1 MSGLGIRRALVIGAT
16 GFLGTRLVAHL
27 KSLGVET
34 VGVGGPRSERRS
46 DASAL
51 SIDPGDRLASHHV
64 DICDLAE
71 VSKLM
76 DMVEPSHVF
85 HLAAVRNRG
94 LAPED
99 LSDSIQVNVTGSAN
113 VAVSAANAGVK
124 RLVIAGTAEEYGPIA
139 VPFLESEAEHPVT
152 TYGISKML
160 ATRASLACGE
170 MMDLPVTVLRI
181 SVAYGPGQSETSLL
195 GGLVS
200 ALMRGERFAMSHG
213 DQTRDFIWASDVADG
228 LARAAIAPEAAGSI
242 VNLGSGFPVTVEEA
256 ARAVAAAAG
265 REELLGIGELPLRK
279 GEAVE
284 YTLDLTKSEKVLGW
298 TPPTTLEDGIRMMLA
313 AEGL

>member
-1 MSGLGIRRALVIGAT
+1 MSGFGIERALVIGAT
-16 GFLGTRLVAHL
+16 GFLGTHLVAHL

-34 VGVGGPRSERRS
+34 LAVGGPRPGLEAH
-46 DASAL
+46 ASAT
-51 SIDPGDRLASHHV
+51 SAEQTNRSADHHIDIGN
-64 DICDLAE
+64 LAE
-71 VSKLM
+71 VAM
-76 DMVEPSHVF
+76 VMREVEPSHVF

-113 VAVSAANAGVK
+113 VAVSAAAAGVE
-124 RLVIAGTAEEYGPIA
+124 RLIVAGTAEEYGPIA
-139 VPFLESEAEHPVT
+139 VPFAESAAEHPVT

-160 ATRASLACGE
+160 ATRASLACGA
-170 MMDLPVTVLRI
+170 MTDLPVTVLRI

-195 GGLVS
+195 GGLVA
-200 ALMRGERFAMSHG
+200 ALKTGERFSMSHG

-228 LARAAIAPEAAGSI
+228 LVKAATAPEAAESI
-242 VNLGSGFPVTVEEA
+242 VNLGSGLPVTVAQA
-256 ARAVAAAAG
+256 ARAVAKAAG
-265 REELLGIGELPLRK
+265 KEDLLGIGELPLRQ

-284 YTLDLTKSEKVLGW
+284 YTLDLTKCETVLGW
-298 TPPTTLEDGIRMMLA
+298 TPPTSLDDGIRMMLA